1 MGSHLR
7 GVQPTSNIC
16 ANEKTGSMALKDVL
30 VDELSDMYSA
40 ENRLVKA
47 LPNLA
52 EGAKSPTLKS
62 LFTVH
67 LDATKGRVERLKQIF
82 VLRDKKPTGEHC
94 NGGSG
99 FKEDLSGSS
108 ADSPGSRKGAG
119 RRGEAQVW

>member
-1 MGSHLR
+1 
-7 GVQPTSNIC
+7 
-16 ANEKTGSMALKDVL
+16 MALKDVL

-52 EGAKSPTLKS
+52 EGAKSPTLKA

-67 LDATKGRVERLKQIF
+67 LYATKGRVERLKQIF

>member
-1 MGSHLR
+1 MLAARLRTSTNGTNSIQEPTSVPFEMGSHLR

-52 EGAKSPTLKS
+52 EGAI
-62 LFTVH
+62 
-67 LDATKGRVERLKQIF
+67 R
-82 VLRDKKPTGEHC
+82 
-94 NGGSG
+94 
-99 FKEDLSGSS
+99 
-108 ADSPGSRKGAG
+108 
-119 RRGEAQVW
+119 AQH